1 METGSGGAS
10 RETECLVGGG
20 HMRRDGVPRRR
31 RPFVAGQSA
40 LSAAHW
46 DDSGSIPVSSQW
58 NQQRASR
65 RRRQEVVVPSSSK
78 RKGRWATRAS
88 PLEFLWGRACPL
100 TSPRVAAA
108 DPLVQHVGSILEVL
122 MASRRVCL
130 ITGSCTEEEREGTT
144 APPALHHPSK
154 AKGVKP
160 ILVFDGGY
168 LPMKGEQEVKHARY
182 ALCKGH
188 ERKILSVPREHEA
201 AGNSRAGYEC
211 YQKAVD
217 ITPEIASDLIQD
229 DVKLMGVM
237 NLEAYRFCM
246 SQKLYIVKPLSLDV

>member
-1 METGSGGAS
+1 METGSGGAA

-31 RPFVAGQSA
+31 RPCVAGQSA

-78 RKGRWATRAS
+78 RKGRWATRHI
-88 PLEFLWGRACPL
+88 EYCMH
-100 TSPRVAAA
+100 RVN
-108 DPLVQHVGSILEVL
+108 LLRHQ
-122 MASRRVCL
+122 
-130 ITGSCTEEEREGTT
+130 
-144 APPALHHPSK
+144 
-154 AKGVKP
+154 GVKP

-201 AGNSRAGYEC
+201 AGNSRDGYEC

-246 SQKLYIVKPLSLDV
+246 VTEIVHCEAAIFRCLNQVDFPQK